1 MRNGTKARLEFL
13 VRGDVVLE
21 FTLVVL
27 VVGDHVE
34 VARTCEAK
42 EDGLRLAGLAAALR
56 LADGLEDGVRALGRG
71 QDGSSLANC
80 SAAAKTSVCLTATA
94 SM

>member
-56 LADGLEDGVRALGRG
+56 LADGLEDG
-71 QDGSSLANC
+71 SSLANC